1 MNTSHFTPAL
11 RGDREPP
18 PPGLAIDSAIAQV
31 ESVGMKV
38 DSITL
43 DDD

>member
-18 PPGLAIDSAIAQV
+18 PPGPAIDPAIAQV
-31 ESVGMKV
+31 EPLGLKI
-38 DSITL
+38 DPITPN
-43 DDD
+43 DD